1 MLGAPVGAEGGCRC
15 TETETGEGQ
24 AKGRRNE
31 QVIHGR
37 SGRGPGPGGSAG
49 SPGSPAASGRPV
61 YRPRP
66 SPSLRFGPWWST
78 GPVVL
83 FGITF
88 WKRLLLLLL
97 LLFRVALFLY
107 VWLFSLRVRAHAR
120 TRTRCKVAWCP
131 WRRKEVRQIPR
142 NWSYG

>member
-15 TETETGEGQ
+15 TEAETGEGQ

-31 QVIHGR
+31 QMIHGR
-37 SGRGPGPGGSAG
+37 SGRGPGPGGPAG

-61 YRPRP
+61 YRLRP

-78 GPVVL
+78 GPVVH

-88 WKRLLLLLL
+88 WKRLL

-107 VWLFSLRVRAHAR
+107 VWLFGLRVCARAHAC

-131 WRRKEVRQIPR
+131 WRRKEVRQIPWK
-142 NWSYG
+142 WSYR